1 MKNQKVMYMIFVL
14 STVLALTFTVIA
26 AGTAQAISKNVL
38 SVAIISDPDDTDPRS
53 GYDNFAQSVLYHMY
67 EALTYYNRPGSKEEI
82 GPWLA
87 TSWESN
93 KDKTQWTF
101 HLRKGVKFHDGT
113 DFNAAAV
120 KYTIENT
127 VAEKMAPAWIYSPIK
142 SIEVVDEHTI
152 KFTCKAPAQLDLI
165 LSSGF
170 GAWMIS
176 PSATNTVKWFNAGNS
191 SGTGPYKF
199 ASRVPG
205 TRIIMGHHKD
215 YWGGWEEGQFTS
227 IIFDIISDATVR
239 EQMLRSGDID
249 VAYELNHDSIESLKQ
264 APGVAVHI
272 EPVFQTYFLEVNFK
286 RPLLDNLKVRQALTH
301 SFPYKTV
308 MAGVFGGRGTRASGL
323 IPQNMWGANPDL
335 AVAQDLGKAKKLLAE
350 AGHPNGGFTLE
361 LWAQEGNALYKNI
374 GELWQP
380 ELAKLGIKLDIRVL
394 SFNTITTKAEND
406 PEHAFDLMGQDWYPT
421 YVTPTDFFYSVFHTG
436 EFFNFGHYSNPAFD
450 DLVLKADDL
459 TASDRAGSIE
469 LFKQAGKMLADDVG
483 AIFMFDAPQIF
494 TIRDDL
500 KGFEFSPGYTA
511 AFPYY
516 KLKRKK

>member
-1 MKNQKVMYMIFVL
+1 MKNQNFLHLIIVL
-14 STVLALTFTVIA
+14 SVVLVLTFTVIG
-26 AGTAQAISKNVL
+26 AGTAQAISKNIL
-38 SVAIISDPDDTDPRS
+38 SVALTTDPDDTDPRS
-53 GYDNFAQSVLYHMY
+53 GYDSFAQSVLYHMY
-67 EALTYYNRPGSKEEI
+67 EALTYYNRPGSAEEI

-87 TSWESN
+87 TSWEFN

-127 VAEKMAPAWIYSPIK
+127 VAEKMAPAWIYSPIN
-142 SIEVVDEHTI
+142 SIEVVDAHTI

-176 PSATNTVKWFNAGNS
+176 PSATNTVKWFNEGNS

-199 ASRVPG
+199 TSRVPG
-205 TRIIMGHHKD
+205 TRIIMEHHKD

-308 MAGVFGGRGTRASGL
+308 MVGVFGGLGTRASGL

>member
-1 MKNQKVMYMIFVL
+1 MKNQKVMHLILVL
-14 STVLALTFTVIA
+14 CIVLTLTFSFIGS
-26 AGTAQAISKNVL
+26 GTAEGASKNVL
-38 SVAIISDPDDTDPRS
+38 SVAIIQDPDDTDPRS
-53 GYDNFAQSVLYHMY
+53 GYDSYAQMVLYHMY

-142 SIEVVDEHTI
+142 SMEVVGEHTI
-152 KFTCKAPAQLDLI
+152 KFSCKAPAQLDLI

-205 TRIIMGHHKD
+205 TRIIMEHHKD

-227 IIFDIISDATVR
+227 IIFDIIPDATVR
-239 EQMLRSGDID
+239 EQMLRSGNLD

-272 EPVFQTYFLEVNFK
+272 EPAFKSYFLLVNFK
-286 RPLLDNLKVRQALTH
+286 KPPLDNLKVRQALVQ
-301 SFPYKTV
+301 SFPYDTV
-308 MAGVFGGRGTRASGL
+308 IAGTYGGLGTRGSGL
-323 IPQNMWGANPDL
+323 IPQSMWGANPDL
-335 AVAQDLGKAKKLLAE
+335 FVTQDMKNAKKLLAE
-350 AGHPNGGFTLE
+350 AGYPKGGLTLE
-361 LWAQEGNALYKNI
+361 LWASEGNTLYKNI
-374 GELWQP
+374 GEIWQP
-380 ELAKLGIKLDIRVL
+380 ELAKLGIKLDIRTL
-394 SFNTITTKAEND
+394 SFNTITDKAETD
-406 PEHAFDLMGQDWYPT
+406 PEHAFDFMGQDWYPT
-421 YVTPTDFFYSVFHTG
+421 YVTPTDFFYSVFHAG
-436 EFFNFGHYSNPAFD
+436 EFFNFGHYANSEFD
-450 DLVLKADDL
+450 DLVLKADDM
-459 TASDRAGSIE
+459 TASDRAGSIKAY
-469 LFKQAGKMLADDVG
+469 KQAGKMLADDVG
-483 AIFMFDAPQIF
+483 AIFMYDAPEIY
-494 TIRDDL
+494 TIRSDL
-500 KGFEFSPGYTA
+500 EGYEYSPGYSA
-511 AFPYY
+511 VFSFY